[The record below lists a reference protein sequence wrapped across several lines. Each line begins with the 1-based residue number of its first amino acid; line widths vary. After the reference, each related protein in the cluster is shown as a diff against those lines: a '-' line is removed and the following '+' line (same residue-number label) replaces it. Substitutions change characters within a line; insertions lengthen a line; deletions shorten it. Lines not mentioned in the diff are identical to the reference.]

1 MLPLLLLLPLLGVG
15 IAFIA
20 GILMEAF
27 PHLITGL
34 LGGLNLPGNIYSLL
48 IEIPRPMW
56 NDTVYGMPALANS
69 TTGGIY
75 SPSGYSGIIGPSMT
89 NLYAGSRTAAF
100 VLLAFVVVIA
110 AFSFFLQNF
119 RLVGEGT
126 AMRIL
131 TGTVMVAVL
140 IYIFPAIYDVIAAA
154 VNSITYP
161 RPGSIIPPEAIGTIL
176 DCAATVAPSSGADVG
191 SILAGMIMNLFL
203 FIFVIITYVS
213 VAIMGVLRTFF
224 IGAAFA
230 LMPVLLVLRL
240 MPYVDKVADLFIQVI
255 IGGILASVIVSF
267 FFAFGYD
274 VVTSAAISGL
284 MKTLIAMGVLLAC
297 SLMMTVLIPHLGSLM
312 SSVSTAITG
321 AATGAV
327 VGGAAVTTGAATAY
341 AQAAPA
347 LQAAVAGGFMS
358 QTGAALQGTRAVLM
372 GGAGTFGAVAPR
384 LVPGMGAAGYAI
396 PTAVSMGKGAGGMDF
411 VQRYAGNN
419 PETADALLLQGLAT
433 PHDHESDPNYDF
445 HKQAA
450 RVRTNFET
458 VPASTLGQ
466 EYAMGNRID
475 IKDPEEYEEI
485 GNVVKDRFHKTMEM
499 SKGDQRKQD
508 ILACRFGRTWSTL
521 KDHGADLRD
530 PEKGRPLMDVA
541 RKEAEKE
548 LGVEAPKETVEKKT
562 LEIFNKK
569 AEKYGLSG
577 ISPITRAAA
586 LKNSKQNAKKI
597 VEFMHEGKGVE
608 N

>member
-176 DCAATVAPSSGADVG
+176 DCAATVAPSSLTDVG
-191 SILAGMIMNLFL
+191 SVLAGMIMNLFL

-341 AQAAPA
+341 AQALPG
-347 LQAAVAGGFMS
+347 LAAGMK
-358 QTGAALQGTRAVLM
+358 TGALSPAKAVLM
-372 GGAGTFGAVAPR
+372 GAGTTAAGGLGTFGAVAPR
-384 LVPGMGAAGYAI
+384 LVPGAGAAGYAI
-396 PTAVSMGKGAGGMDF
+396 PAAVSMGKGVGGMDF
-411 VQRYAGNN
+411 VQRYAASN
-419 PETADALLLQGLAT
+419 PEYADALLLQAAAT
-433 PHDHESDPNYDF
+433 PHENEGDPGGMAEYAENVKTDLLTRPPEVLGREYETMTGTKLNAEESAEVG
-445 HKQAA
+445 KRMQG
-450 RVRTNFET
+450 RVRQIMDMTKDDKET
-458 VPASTLGQ
+458 QNVLLSRIGRGYNAWKAHTVELKPKKVKAT
-466 EYAMGNRID
+466 EEAAVEEAMKRSKGY
-475 IKDPEEYEEI
+475 YEEA
-485 GNVVKDRFHKTMEM
+485 GPEHVE
-499 SKGDQRKQD
+499 
-508 ILACRFGRTWSTL
+508 
-521 KDHGADLRD
+521 LRL
-530 PEKGRPLMDVA
+530 E
-541 RKEAEKE
+541 EA
-548 LGVEAPKETVEKKT
+548 
-562 LEIFNKK
+562 
-569 AEKYGLSG
+569 GLTG
-577 ISPITRAAA
+577 LSPITKSAA
-586 LKNSKQNAKKI
+586 LRDRKANADK
-597 VEFMHEGKGVE
+597 VAEFVQRRKGVE
-608 N
+608 G

>member
-176 DCAATVAPSSGADVG
+176 DCAATVAPSSLTDVG
-191 SILAGMIMNLFL
+191 SVLAGMIMNLFL

-341 AQAAPA
+341 AQATPA
-347 LQAAVAGGFMS
+347 LQAAVAGGHMS
-358 QTGAALQGTRAVLM
+358 QAGAALQGTRAVLM

-411 VQRYAGNN
+411 VQRYAASN
-419 PETADALLLQGLAT
+419 PEYADALLLQAAAT
-433 PHDHESDPNYDF
+433 PHENEGDPGGMAEYAENVKTDLLTRPPEVLGREYETMTGTKLNAEESAEVG
-445 HKQAA
+445 KRMQG
-450 RVRTNFET
+450 RVRQIMDMTKDDKET
-458 VPASTLGQ
+458 QNVLLSRIGRGYNAWKAHTVELKPKKVKAT
-466 EYAMGNRID
+466 EEAAVEEAMKRSKGY
-475 IKDPEEYEEI
+475 YEEA
-485 GNVVKDRFHKTMEM
+485 GPEHVE
-499 SKGDQRKQD
+499 
-508 ILACRFGRTWSTL
+508 
-521 KDHGADLRD
+521 LRL
-530 PEKGRPLMDVA
+530 E
-541 RKEAEKE
+541 EA
-548 LGVEAPKETVEKKT
+548 
-562 LEIFNKK
+562 
-569 AEKYGLSG
+569 GLTG
-577 ISPITRAAA
+577 LSPITKSAA
-586 LKNSKQNAKKI
+586 LRDRKANADK
-597 VEFMHEGKGVE
+597 VAEFAQRRKGVE
-608 N
+608 G